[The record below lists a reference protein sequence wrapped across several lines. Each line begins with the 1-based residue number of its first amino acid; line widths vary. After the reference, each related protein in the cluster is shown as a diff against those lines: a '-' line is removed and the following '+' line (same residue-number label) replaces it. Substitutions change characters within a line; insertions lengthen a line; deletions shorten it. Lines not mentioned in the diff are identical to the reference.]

1 MRYSGQ
7 LSRKPSLRRISTVR
21 GRKSGIWPWHP
32 EPILD
37 AIKPDNLDIDQNEPS
52 TPPNPSTIEIPLDLR
67 WREMRKAVD
76 AADKQ
81 ATYNLIEKLQ
91 AENQILKHQVAGY
104 EEVLKYKERR
114 KKKGGPLFELQEGE
128 TAGWYSPQ
136 KVKTAQERLKQLA
149 EEESKKSFKSSRRKR
164 KSATAG
170 GEKAREGEGTSRE
183 GCAGGCREGSKGRVG
198 YSNAGGQTAPR

>member
-1 MRYSGQ
+1 
-7 LSRKPSLRRISTVR
+7 
-21 GRKSGIWPWHP
+21 
-32 EPILD
+32 
-37 AIKPDNLDIDQNEPS
+37 
-52 TPPNPSTIEIPLDLR
+52 
-67 WREMRKAVD
+67 MRKAVD

-149 EEESKKSFKSSRRKR
+149 EEEKEQRQLKEQEKLQKRQEKEEKQQQMAARKLER
-164 KSATAG
+164 ERARA
-170 GEKAREGEGTSRE
+170 EKAAQEAVKRAQREEDAIQMQAPKQLQDEVKSTNQKQPGKGKKKIQFNIAEKSNSGSVCEQEAVPSISR
-183 GCAGGCREGSKGRVG
+183 AGRVRKQSQRLQD
-198 YSNAGGQTAPR
+198 YIL